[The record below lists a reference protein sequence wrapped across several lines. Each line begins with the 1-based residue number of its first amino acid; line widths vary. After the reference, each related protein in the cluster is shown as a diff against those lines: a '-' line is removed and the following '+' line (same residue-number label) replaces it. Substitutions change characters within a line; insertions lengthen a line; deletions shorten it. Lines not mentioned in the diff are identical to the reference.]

1 MAKSKVYTYQ
11 KLGDMLRVFLK
22 EVAPDNVQ
30 PLALNEYISLGVLDL
45 CERLNSASAPD
56 YLKTAVLNESS
67 KTPTPVL
74 CTSFTHSTKTFAETA
89 HGLTSA
95 DIGKRLMASVT
106 DLTSATTDYLLT
118 KIVSITNAN
127 AFVVADSFGEDR
139 TTSGTLDVSY
149 GVLPLTAYT
158 TNKLDCDI
166 STINLDRII
175 KITDSV
181 NGLVNP
187 AGDAEIEGIS
197 YYSASLPG
205 NSLKQGNVW
214 FTQIGETVSV
224 YKGTSV
230 SAYGTLTMFYYE
242 QPTLLGTSD
251 PLTTYIDVRDKFIP
265 LLFAIVKNILYEQLQ
280 KQAPDSLTA
289 MIAAKTADIRA
300 SNKEETAA
308 IKARANK

>member
-11 KLGDMLRVFLK
+11 KLGDMLRDFLK

-74 CTSFTHSTKTFAETA
+74 CTSFTHSTKTFTKTA

-95 DIGKRLMASVT
+95 DIGKRLVASVT
-106 DLTSATTDYLLT
+106 DLTTATIDYLLT
-118 KIVSITNAN
+118 KIVSITSVN
-127 AFVVADSFGEDR
+127 AFVVADSFGENKI
-139 TTSGTLDVSY
+139 TSGALDVSY

-214 FTQIGETVSV
+214 FTQNGETVSF

-230 SAYGTLTMFYYE
+230 STYGTLTMFYYE
-242 QPTLLGTSD
+242 QPILLGTND
-251 PLTTYIDVRDKFIP
+251 PLINYIDVRDKFIP
-265 LLFAIVKNILYEQLQ
+265 LLFAIVKNLLYEQLQ
-280 KQAPDSLTA
+280 KQAPDSLTN
-289 MIAAKTADIRA
+289 MILAKTADIRA

>member
-1 MAKSKVYTYQ
+1 MAKSKIYTYQ
-11 KLGDMLRVFLK
+11 KFGDLLRDFLQ
-22 EVAPDNVQ
+22 EIAPDKIQ
-30 PLALNEYISLGVLDL
+30 PAALHEYTNLGVLDL

-74 CTSFTHSTKTFAETA
+74 CTSFTHSTKTFAKTT
-89 HGLTSA
+89 HGLTSS
-95 DIGKRLMASVT
+95 DVGKRLIASVT
-106 DLTSATTDYLLT
+106 DLTTVTIDYLLT

-139 TTSGTLDVSY
+139 TSSGTLDVSY

-166 STINLDRII
+166 STINLDKII
-175 KITDSV
+175 KIVDSV
-181 NGLVNP
+181 NGLVVP
-187 AGDAEIEGIS
+187 SGDSDIEGIA
-197 YYSASLPG
+197 YFSASLPG
-205 NSLKQGNVW
+205 NSMKQATIW
-214 FTQIGETVSV
+214 YTQNGETVSF

-230 SAYGTLTMFYYE
+230 SAYGTLTMHYYE

-265 LLFAIVKNILYEQLQ
+265 LLFAIVKNLLYEQLQ

-300 SNKEETAA
+300 SNKEESAA
-308 IKARANK
+308 IKDRAKK

>member
-11 KLGDMLRVFLK
+11 KLGDMLRDFLK

-56 YLKTAVLNESS
+56 YLKTVVLNESS

-74 CTSFTHSTKTFAETA
+74 CTSFTHSTKTFTKTA

-95 DIGKRLMASVT
+95 DIGKRLVASVT
-106 DLTSATTDYLLT
+106 DLTTATIDYLLT
-118 KIVSITNAN
+118 KIVSITSVN
-127 AFVVADSFGEDR
+127 AFVVADSFGENKI
-139 TTSGTLDVSY
+139 TSGALDVSY

-214 FTQIGETVSV
+214 FTQNGETVSF

-230 SAYGTLTMFYYE
+230 STYGTLTMFYYE
-242 QPTLLGTSD
+242 QPILLGTND
-251 PLTTYIDVRDKFIP
+251 PLTNYIDVRDKFIP
-265 LLFAIVKNILYEQLQ
+265 LLFAIVKNLLYEQLQ
-280 KQAPDSLTA
+280 KQAPDSLTN
-289 MIAAKTADIRA
+289 MILAKTADIRA

>member
-11 KLGDMLRVFLK
+11 KLGDMLRDFLK

-74 CTSFTHSTKTFAETA
+74 CTSFTHSTKTFTKTA

-95 DIGKRLMASVT
+95 DIGKRLVASVT
-106 DLTSATTDYLLT
+106 DLTTATIDYLLT
-118 KIVSITNAN
+118 QIVSITSVN
-127 AFVVADSFGEDR
+127 AFVVADSFGENKI
-139 TTSGTLDVSY
+139 TSGALDVSY

-214 FTQIGETVSV
+214 FTQNGETVSF

-230 SAYGTLTMFYYE
+230 STYGTLTMFYYE
-242 QPTLLGTSD
+242 QPILLGTND
-251 PLTTYIDVRDKFIP
+251 PLINYIDVRDKFIP
-265 LLFAIVKNILYEQLQ
+265 LLFAIVKNMLYEQLQ
-280 KQAPDSLTA
+280 KQAPDSLTN
-289 MIAAKTADIRA
+289 MILAKTADIRA

>member
-11 KLGDMLRVFLK
+11 KLGDMLRDFLK

-56 YLKTAVLNESS
+56 YLKTVVLNESS

-74 CTSFTHSTKTFAETA
+74 CTSFTHSTKTFTKTA

-95 DIGKRLMASVT
+95 DIGKRLVASVT
-106 DLTSATTDYLLT
+106 DLTTATIDYLLT
-118 KIVSITNAN
+118 KIVSITSVN
-127 AFVVADSFGEDR
+127 AFVVADSFGGNKI
-139 TTSGTLDVSY
+139 TSGALDVSY
-149 GVLPLTAYT
+149 GVLPFTAYT

-214 FTQIGETVSV
+214 FTQNGETVSF

-230 SAYGTLTMFYYE
+230 STYGTLTMFYYE
-242 QPTLLGTSD
+242 QPILLGTND
-251 PLTTYIDVRDKFIP
+251 PLINYIDVRDKFIP
-265 LLFAIVKNILYEQLQ
+265 LLFAIVKNMLYEQLQ
-280 KQAPDSLTA
+280 KQAPDSLTN
-289 MIAAKTADIRA
+289 MILAKTADIRA

>member
-11 KLGDMLRVFLK
+11 KLGDMLRDFLK

-74 CTSFTHSTKTFAETA
+74 CTSFTHSTKTFTKTA

-95 DIGKRLMASVT
+95 DIGKRLVASVT
-106 DLTSATTDYLLT
+106 DLTTATIDYLLT
-118 KIVSITNAN
+118 KIVSITSVN
-127 AFVVADSFGEDR
+127 AFVVADSFGENKI
-139 TTSGTLDVSY
+139 TSGALDVSY

-214 FTQIGETVSV
+214 FTQNGETVSF

-230 SAYGTLTMFYYE
+230 STYGTLTMFYYE
-242 QPTLLGTSD
+242 QPILLGTND
-251 PLTTYIDVRDKFIP
+251 PLINYIDVRDKFIP
-265 LLFAIVKNILYEQLQ
+265 LLFAIVKNMLYEQLQ
-280 KQAPDSLTA
+280 KQAPDSLTN
-289 MIAAKTADIRA
+289 MILAKTADIRA